1 MGILNSNLFWWYL
14 VNTGTVLSNSYFR
27 FKPDYIK
34 PFPIPAFIPED
45 LEQSLIEYVDKILE
59 SKKRDT
65 NADNTDSINKI
76 NDIVY
81 SIYLLT
87 EEEINRIE
95 KEKC

>member
-34 PFPIPAFIPED
+34 PFPIPAFIPEE
-45 LEQSLIEYVDKILE
+45 LEQSLIEYVDKITE
-59 SKKRDT
+59 SNIRDT
-65 NADNTDSINKI
+65 YVDNTYSVNKI

-87 EEEINRIE
+87 EEEIKQIE
-95 KEKC
+95 NSKH